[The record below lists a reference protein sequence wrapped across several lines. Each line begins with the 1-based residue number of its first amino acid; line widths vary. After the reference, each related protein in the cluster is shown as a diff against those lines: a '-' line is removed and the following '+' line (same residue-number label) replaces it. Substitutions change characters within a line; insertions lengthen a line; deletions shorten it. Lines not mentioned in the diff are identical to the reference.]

1 MNKFEKDLKVILNK
15 EDAIEIFRE
24 RHAELEELKKKQR
37 KEKNKFRL
45 DIINHELEK
54 RKKEYQILDELA
66 YGDLL

>member
-24 RHAELEELKKKQR
+24 RHAELEELKKKQQ

-45 DIINHELEK
+45 DIINYELEK

-66 YGDLL
+66 CGDLL